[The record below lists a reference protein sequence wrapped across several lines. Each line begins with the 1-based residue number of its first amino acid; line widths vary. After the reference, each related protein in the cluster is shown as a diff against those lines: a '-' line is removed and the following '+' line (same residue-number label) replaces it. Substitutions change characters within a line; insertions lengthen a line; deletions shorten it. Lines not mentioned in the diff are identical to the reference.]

1 MQRVYIFLLL
11 FSVVLFLEAI
21 GGTYMVSA
29 VQSIERQFQIPSK
42 LSGFMV
48 SAGDFGYIPTV
59 MFIAYFGSKGNR
71 AKWIGGGTI
80 LAALSYM
87 LIASP
92 NFIFPVTQPKLNLTA
107 VETRITPSATLLLS
121 NASIADYMIYAPIYD
136 RIPLI
141 MREKLLEHFGE
152 QHRIGRIQ
160 RDFFDNAVNTSKKI
174 GHHDNLYLVDGAILS
189 KIVDQVDSILRGNGG
204 DGELRELLATYVH
217 NRLNHSDIDV
227 ANMKRSAIAPFSFC
241 SKLINELRQILK
253 NAKCDRSVSNFGPF
267 VVMFTALVLLGIGR
281 TMPWSL
287 GVPMIDDNVKRKSLP
302 AYFAGISFIRILG
315 PIAGFLIGSFCN
327 KLYYTLTTPPG
338 LTAKDP
344 TWIGAWWLGFLIVSI
359 LLIVPSCALFFFPSK
374 PRRTKVVPKN
384 GTSAEQMN
392 GTLTVLKPERELSF
406 FDKHKED
413 EKNLTAEE
421 KFRAFRES
429 YTEVIKSKVYRGAV
443 ISRVL
448 DSLAFRGYMVF
459 LPKYLENHYGIPQYK
474 AHQLMAMFGVF
485 GFALGTASGGII
497 TRRFRLNGRCAAL
510 FVFVVSTI
518 NLCLFAVKIFLGC
531 QSVVNTVGLNGM
543 VTNFNYT
550 VPCNADCGCESA
562 PLFPI
567 CNSNGYAYYSPCHAG
582 CREVILNNADAYH
595 LEFAS
600 CDCSPGEVLKKELC
614 NDDCKMMII
623 AFFICVIVGAFA
635 AGNGLVP
642 GMLILLRSVPPAHR
656 SISLGLQ
663 GFLVSLLATLPSPLL
678 WGTIF
683 DSACLVWNQ
692 TCSNGSGSCAIYDP
706 VALRIRTHV
715 AYVAI
720 RSSAVLIDLYVAYHA
735 SNINILEEEEEPDNA
750 ERRESLVLEPLP
762 NAL

>member
-1 MQRVYIFLLL
+1 MRRMLTI
-11 FSVVLFLEAI
+11 
-21 GGTYMVSA
+21 
-29 VQSIERQFQIPSK
+29 RKPS
-42 LSGFMV
+42 
-48 SAGDFGYIPTV
+48 
-59 MFIAYFGSKGNR
+59 
-71 AKWIGGGTI
+71 
-80 LAALSYM
+80 
-87 LIASP
+87 
-92 NFIFPVTQPKLNLTA
+92 
-107 VETRITPSATLLLS
+107 
-121 NASIADYMIYAPIYD
+121 
-136 RIPLI
+136 
-141 MREKLLEHFGE
+141 
-152 QHRIGRIQ
+152 
-160 RDFFDNAVNTSKKI
+160 
-174 GHHDNLYLVDGAILS
+174 
-189 KIVDQVDSILRGNGG
+189 
-204 DGELRELLATYVH
+204 
-217 NRLNHSDIDV
+217 
-227 ANMKRSAIAPFSFC
+227 
-241 SKLINELRQILK
+241 
-253 NAKCDRSVSNFGPF
+253 
-267 VVMFTALVLLGIGR
+267 
-281 TMPWSL
+281 
-287 GVPMIDDNVKRKSLP
+287 
-302 AYFAGISFIRILG
+302 
-315 PIAGFLIGSFCN
+315 
-327 KLYYTLTTPPG
+327 
-338 LTAKDP
+338 
-344 TWIGAWWLGFLIVSI
+344 
-359 LLIVPSCALFFFPSK
+359 
-374 PRRTKVVPKN
+374 RTKVVPKN

-582 CREVILNNADAYH
+582 CREVIVNNADAYH